1 VRPGRSSRASGPV
14 TPADIAAKMRS
25 IAGDV
30 KETTEESRES
40 IVTVIVVAAVAVL
53 AVAYLFGRRRGRLR
67 STVVEITRR

>member
-1 VRPGRSSRASGPV
+1 
-14 TPADIAAKMRS
+14 MRS